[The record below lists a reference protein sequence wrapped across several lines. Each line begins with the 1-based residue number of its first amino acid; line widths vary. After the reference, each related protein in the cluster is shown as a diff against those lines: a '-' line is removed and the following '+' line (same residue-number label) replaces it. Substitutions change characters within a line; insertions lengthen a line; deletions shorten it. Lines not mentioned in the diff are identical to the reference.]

1 MARFISSSSSR
12 LPLAWTCRRFAS
24 SAPSPPSVD
33 AGLADLESTPLET
46 YAKPDESV
54 VESFNERK
62 RAAKDQYLPGN
73 R

>member
-24 SAPSPPSVD
+24 SASSSPSGNAD
-33 AGLADLESTPLET
+33 LADLESTPLET
-46 YAKPDESV
+46 YTKPDDSV
-54 VESFNERK
+54 VQAFNDRR

>member
-24 SAPSPPSVD
+24 SAQSPPSAN

-46 YAKPDESV
+46 YTKPDESV
-54 VESFNERK
+54 IQSFNDRR